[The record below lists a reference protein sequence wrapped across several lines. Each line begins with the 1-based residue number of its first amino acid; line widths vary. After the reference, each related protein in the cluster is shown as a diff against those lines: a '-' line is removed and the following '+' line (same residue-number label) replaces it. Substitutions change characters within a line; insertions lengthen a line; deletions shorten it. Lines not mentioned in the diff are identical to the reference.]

1 MQDEPALL
9 HAAKKLHP
17 DALVAIFDQYA
28 PAVYRY
34 TYRFYH
40 DARMADNI
48 VGDTFSALVERF
60 AAGKGPVVNLRSYIF
75 QVAYHLIVD
84 QGRHNHQFINLESDL
99 EIPLG
104 VVAASVDSQFD
115 ERTFMKNLL
124 HAMNNDLS
132 ELQRHV
138 ILLRFMEGFSLRE
151 TAAIVCKEVNQV
163 KAIQNHGVAKLR
175 RCLHL

>member
-34 TYRFYH
+34 AYRFCH
-40 DARMADNI
+40 DATIADNV
-48 VGDTFSALVERF
+48 VGDTFSALLEKF

-75 QVAYHLIVD
+75 QAAYHLIVD
-84 QGRHNHQFINLESDL
+84 QSRHNHQFIDIESDL

-104 VVAASVDSQFD
+104 LVAASVDSQFN
-115 ERTFMKNLL
+115 ERTLMKNLL
-124 HAMNNDLS
+124 HAMNNDLN
-132 ELQRHV
+132 EIQRHV

-163 KAIQNHGVAKLR
+163 KAIQNRGVAKLR
-175 RCLHL
+175 KCLHL